1 MEQWEGVDWHNELTA
16 DRSRAPRVRRRR
28 TRKSV
33 ATHLTT
39 GIMPRLILCPSSVR
53 KRRMLSYHG
62 KLPDT
67 NSPSFNKFSSSKC
80 AFRGLF
86 ADVEDERGDKE
97 ADHNTIPLEPS
108 INSPPASCVK
118 EHRTECNPSHVENKL
133 DQFSLDGIETIDLTG
148 EAAFPSPSTT
158 DWEPPQPRTEGAI
171 SPQICGE
178 QRGKK
183 RKKDECT
190 PGLLAPSGTPSKD
203 QTISNVDTL
212 EPMENNPAELPAT
225 PSRRSPPSDFE
236 RSQRVIANEDNDD
249 DSPATWFEIDT
260 SFPDAGLEPPRSTS
274 RGDRELETARQF
286 SSQFSSNDATP
297 PPSCILRN
305 SNPLQSQNPESLPT
319 TNVSRIQQADN
330 SFMGFLAIHS
340 ETLAHSMSIL
350 KQRLHENAE
359 VIYRQAI
366 EGRLAP
372 DLIAANQD
380 LVSQI
385 QTMESLQTSTSAY
398 QNCAT
403 RKEDLKQSLLR
414 VISEGSDPTTMP
426 ELAQSRVVEAE
437 MRKIEAQAREL
448 LPRARILDVA
458 CNFGIDHLST
468 WLSQPH
474 ALK

>member
-1 MEQWEGVDWHNELTA
+1 
-16 DRSRAPRVRRRR
+16 
-28 TRKSV
+28 
-33 ATHLTT
+33 
-39 GIMPRLILCPSSVR
+39 
-53 KRRMLSYHG
+53 MLSCHG

-97 ADHNTIPLEPS
+97 ADHNLIQLEPS

-118 EHRTECNPSHVENKL
+118 EHRTECIPSHGENKL

-148 EAAFPSPSTT
+148 DLTGEAAFPSPSTT
-158 DWEPPQPRTEGAI
+158 EWESPHPRAEGAI
-171 SPQICGE
+171 SPQLCGE

-190 PGLLAPSGTPSKD
+190 TGLLAPSGTPSKD

-212 EPMENNPAELPAT
+212 DPMENTPAELPAT
-225 PSRRSPPSDFE
+225 PSRRSPPSYSK
-236 RSQRVIANEDNDD
+236 RTQRVIADEDNDD
-249 DSPATWFEIDT
+249 DSSAIWFDIDT
-260 SFPDAGLEPPRSTS
+260 SFPDAGLELPRSTS
-274 RGDRELETARQF
+274 QGDRELEAARQF

-297 PPSCILRN
+297 PPSCMAWN
-305 SNPLQSQNPESLPT
+305 SNPLQSQSPESLPT
-319 TNVSRIQQADN
+319 TNVSTTQQADN

-340 ETLAHSMSIL
+340 ETLGHSMSIL

-372 DLIAANQD
+372 DSIAANQD

-385 QTMESLQTSTSAY
+385 QTMESLQMSTSAY

-403 RKEDLKQSLLR
+403 RKENLKQSLLR

-437 MRKIEAQAREL
+437 MRKIEAQVREL
-448 LPRARILDVA
+448 LPRASTFDVA
-458 CNFGIDHLST
+458 GNSGIDHLST

-474 ALK
+474 ALNPP

>member
-1 MEQWEGVDWHNELTA
+1 
-16 DRSRAPRVRRRR
+16 
-28 TRKSV
+28 
-33 ATHLTT
+33 
-39 GIMPRLILCPSSVR
+39 
-53 KRRMLSYHG
+53 MLSCHG

-97 ADHNTIPLEPS
+97 ADHNLIQLEPS

-118 EHRTECNPSHVENKL
+118 EHRTECIPSHGENKL

-148 EAAFPSPSTT
+148 EAAFPSPTTT
-158 DWEPPQPRTEGAI
+158 DWEPPQPRDEGAI
-171 SPQICGE
+171 SPRLCGE

-203 QTISNVDTL
+203 QTISNVDIL

-225 PSRRSPPSDFE
+225 PTATPSRRSLPSGSE
-236 RSQRVIANEDNDD
+236 RSQRVIADEDSED
-249 DSPATWFEIDT
+249 DSPATWFDIDT

-274 RGDRELETARQF
+274 RGDRELETARRF

-297 PPSCILRN
+297 PPSCIARN
-305 SNPLQSQNPESLPT
+305 SNPLQSQSPESFPT
-319 TNVSRIQQADN
+319 TNVSRVQQADN

-340 ETLAHSMSIL
+340 ETLGHLMSIL
-350 KQRLHENAE
+350 KRRLHENAE

-372 DLIAANQD
+372 DSIAANQD

-403 RKEDLKQSLLR
+403 RKENLKQSLLR

-437 MRKIEAQAREL
+437 MRKIEAQVREL
-448 LPRARILDVA
+448 LPRASTFDVA

-474 ALK
+474 ALNPL

>member
-1 MEQWEGVDWHNELTA
+1 M
-16 DRSRAPRVRRRR
+16 
-28 TRKSV
+28 
-33 ATHLTT
+33 
-39 GIMPRLILCPSSVR
+39 
-53 KRRMLSYHG
+53 
-62 KLPDT
+62 
-67 NSPSFNKFSSSKC
+67 
-80 AFRGLF
+80 
-86 ADVEDERGDKE
+86 
-97 ADHNTIPLEPS
+97 IPLELS

-118 EHRTECNPSHVENKL
+118 EHRTECIPSHGGNKL

-158 DWEPPQPRTEGAI
+158 DWEPPQPRAEGAI
-171 SPQICGE
+171 SPRLCGE
-178 QRGKK
+178 QRCKK

-212 EPMENNPAELPAT
+212 KPMENNPAELPAT
-225 PSRRSPPSDFE
+225 PSRRSPPSDFK
-236 RSQRVIANEDNDD
+236 RSQRVIADQDIDD
-249 DSPATWFEIDT
+249 DSSDTWFDIDT
-260 SFPDAGLEPPRSTS
+260 LFPDAGLEPPRSTS

-297 PPSCILRN
+297 PPSSIARH
-305 SNPLQSQNPESLPT
+305 SNPLQSQSPESLPT

-340 ETLAHSMSIL
+340 ETLAHLMSIS

-372 DLIAANQD
+372 DLITANQD

-414 VISEGSDPTTMP
+414 VISEGSDPTAMP
-426 ELAQSRVVEAE
+426 ELAQSRVIEAE

-448 LPRARILDVA
+448 LPQARIFDVA

-474 ALK
+474 VLE